1 MTKKVD
7 LPAENKMSD
16 KVKEIKENLK
26 GVLKESIEFNAV
38 RARSRAPNP
47 VTTGTTAPAPPGAI
61 IGRDEDR
68 EKILAHIS
76 SRCATEGPV
85 ILLISG
91 DGGIGK
97 TAMAEML
104 FKDTRFRCHS
114 RVWVHTSRYLH
125 EIGRSVICQVS
136 GKEEMSHATE
146 DDVDSITDR
155 LHELLSGIKV
165 LIVLDDLYMYY
176 HEWEPLKRMFSVSD
190 KGSQVIVIA
199 TTQQEKEDSVIQ
211 SYSLEPLHEDMCCAI
226 IKQIARRSEDSR
238 STNREDLERMARKI
252 AELCKGLPLA
262 AQLLG
267 RLLKYKHFE
276 EWPALLDESLW
287 STDSPLDLALELSYR
302 SMPPNL
308 RLCLA
313 YCAISN
319 MQPFR
324 VKEDVIHQWIAL
336 GLIEPSNN
344 TISAMKLAE
353 EYIGRLLDMSFLQT
367 AKLQQDS
374 GKDDTGVV
382 VFKMHESIREF
393 GHKAIEAELG
403 LVDDQE
409 DENVTEHCRYVLI
422 AECDTWPS
430 KSLMHAQK
438 ICAINCFLC
447 SKMEL
452 SDDSFSVPSCLRV
465 LNLEKTSV
473 QKLPHSVIWS
483 N

>member
-47 VTTGTTAPAPPGAI
+47 VTTSTTAPAPPGAI

-146 DDVDSITDR
+146 DDVDSITDL

-176 HEWEPLKRMFSVSD
+176 HE
-190 KGSQVIVIA
+190 
-199 TTQQEKEDSVIQ
+199 
-211 SYSLEPLHEDMCCAI
+211 
-226 IKQIARRSEDSR
+226 
-238 STNREDLERMARKI
+238 
-252 AELCKGLPLA
+252 
-262 AQLLG
+262 
-267 RLLKYKHFE
+267 
-276 EWPALLDESLW
+276 
-287 STDSPLDLALELSYR
+287 
-302 SMPPNL
+302 
-308 RLCLA
+308 
-313 YCAISN
+313 
-319 MQPFR
+319 
-324 VKEDVIHQWIAL
+324 
-336 GLIEPSNN
+336 
-344 TISAMKLAE
+344 
-353 EYIGRLLDMSFLQT
+353 
-367 AKLQQDS
+367 
-374 GKDDTGVV
+374 
-382 VFKMHESIREF
+382 
-393 GHKAIEAELG
+393 
-403 LVDDQE
+403 
-409 DENVTEHCRYVLI
+409 
-422 AECDTWPS
+422 
-430 KSLMHAQK
+430 
-438 ICAINCFLC
+438 
-447 SKMEL
+447 
-452 SDDSFSVPSCLRV
+452 
-465 LNLEKTSV
+465 
-473 QKLPHSVIWS
+473 
-483 N
+483 